1 MTLASIS
8 NMPGNATLTLVLLVL
23 SIVVRLYLHRQK
35 LNHSHGLANLPSPKS
50 KSWWQGNFGEAFNPG
65 KKAWDFH
72 MKLLKEYGAVA
83 RLDGFMGDKQIII
96 YDPMALH
103 HVLVKDQASY
113 ERPEL
118 SFTLLMFGRSLN
130 ALRGDEHRK
139 QKRVLNPVFS
149 IAHMKDMLPIFYEVI
164 AKLEEGLSSTFKE
177 GPETQEIDVL
187 SWMSRT
193 ALELIGQAGLGYSF
207 DDLSGEAVTHP
218 YTGVIKQF
226 VTVSGKMW
234 LIRLYLAKWFR
245 MMGPSGFRRWVLD
258 TIPWENAHKL
268 RDMSDY
274 MWVLSKEILAG
285 KRKALEEGD
294 DAVARQVGKGKDLV
308 SILMKLNME
317 ESSENK
323 LDEDEILAQ
332 ISLFLFAAMD
342 TTSSALA
349 RILYLLSTRPHIQ
362 DKLRQEILE
371 ARRENKDI
379 PYDQL
384 VSLPYL
390 DAICRETLRLFPPV
404 SNIFRR
410 AVQDTVLPL
419 SKPLNGLDGT
429 SISEV
434 HIPSNTNI
442 VISILNSNRNPAIW
456 GPDAFEWKPE
466 RWLEPLPNEV
476 IEARIPGIYSPLMTF
491 NAGGRSCIG
500 FKFSQLEMKAVLLM
514 LISKFKFE
522 ASDKDVFWQMNKIVT
537 PSVEG
542 GGTRPQMP
550 LMVSRVED

>member
-8 NMPGNATLTLVLLVL
+8 SIPGNATLALVLLL
-23 SIVVRLYLHRQK
+23 FPIVVRLYLHRQR
-35 LNHSHGLANLPSPKS
+35 LNHSYGLANLPSPKS

-65 KKAWDFH
+65 RKAWDFH
-72 MKLLKEYGAVA
+72 MNILKDYGAVA

-96 YDPMALH
+96 YDPMALQ
-103 HVLVKDQASY
+103 HVLVKVRESLVA
-113 ERPEL
+113 R
-118 SFTLLMFGRSLN
+118 FTLLMFGRALN
-130 ALRGDEHRK
+130 ALRGEEHRK

-149 IAHMKDMLPIFYEVI
+149 VAHLKDMLPIVYEVV
-164 AKLEEGLSSTFKE
+164 AKLEEGLSSKFKD
-177 GPETQEIDVL
+177 GPETQEIDML

-207 DDLSGEAVTHP
+207 DNLANETVTHP
-218 YTGVIKQF
+218 CIGMIKH
-226 VTVSGKMW
+226 TASGRMW
-234 LIRLYLAKWFR
+234 LVRLYFAKWIR
-245 MMGPSGFRRWVLD
+245 MMGPPGFRRWLLD
-258 TIPWENAHKL
+258 TIPSENAHKL

-274 MWVLSKEILAG
+274 MLVLSKEILAG

-294 DAVARQVGKGKDLV
+294 DAVAKQVGKGKDLV
-308 SILMKLNME
+308 SVLMKLNME
-317 ESSENK
+317 ETSENK
-323 LDEDEILAQ
+323 LEEDEILAQ
-332 ISLFLFAAMD
+332 ISQFLFAAMD

-362 DKLRQEILE
+362 DKLRQEVLE
-371 ARRENKDI
+371 ARCENKDI

-390 DAICRETLRLFPPV
+390 DAICKETLRLFPPV
-404 SNIFRR
+404 CNIFRR

-419 SKPLNGLDGT
+419 SKSLKGVDGT

-434 HIPSNTNI
+434 HIPNNTHV

-476 IEARIPGIYSPLMTF
+476 LEARIPGIYSPLMTF

-500 FKFSQLEMKAVLLM
+500 FKFSQLEMKTVLSM
-514 LISKFKFE
+514 LIAKFEFE
-522 ASDKDVFWQMNKIVT
+522 ASDKEVFWQMNKIVT
-537 PSVEG
+537 PSVEGLG